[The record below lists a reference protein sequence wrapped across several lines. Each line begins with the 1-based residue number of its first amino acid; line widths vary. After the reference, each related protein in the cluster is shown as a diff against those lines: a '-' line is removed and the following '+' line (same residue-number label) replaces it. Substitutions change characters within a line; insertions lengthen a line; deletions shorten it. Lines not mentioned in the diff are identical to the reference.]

1 MDWRIYR
8 RLSWGCSADF
18 RSGYLSVNYLLV
30 EVFLIRHTRPDNE
43 KGLIY
48 GRHDVPLA
56 NTFEQD
62 RNVVLKQLPASIDL
76 VFSSPST
83 RCTKLAEAL
92 SLNYIVREEL
102 YELNFGIWE
111 SKTWDTINRQE
122 SEFWME
128 DMLNRSPPEGE
139 SLMQM
144 KSRVLG
150 FWQQITSF
158 KSSCVAVVTH
168 KGVIRILLS
177 ELNNIPDSSFFDIN
191 VDFGQ
196 VFKMHV

>member
-1 MDWRIYR
+1 MEI
-8 RLSWGCSADF
+8 
-18 RSGYLSVNYLLV
+18 
-30 EVFLIRHTRPDNE
+30 FLIRHTQPDIE

-56 NTFEQD
+56 NSFEQD
-62 RNVVLKQLPASIDL
+62 KNSVLKQLPASIDA

-92 SLNYIVREEL
+92 SLNYIIREEL

-111 SKTWDTINRQE
+111 AKTWDTINRKD

-144 KSRVLG
+144 KKRVMG
-150 FWQQITSF
+150 FWQEITSL
-158 KSSCVAVVTH
+158 KSSTVAVITH
-168 KGVIRILLS
+168 KGVIRIILS
-177 ELNNIPDSSFFDIN
+177 ELNNIPNSSFFDIK
-191 VDFGQ
+191 VDFGE
-196 VFKMHV
+196 VFRVHV